1 MKRLLIAFV
10 AVVSVALFARETRRV
25 EFGRGKWDSSQW
37 ILVKS
42 PRWSHFGGW
51 VQKDGH
57 IENEVPAGVDA
68 QTLQGKRAAE
78 TYTSMVWK
86 EPVSG
91 NVVVKAKMSYAYQM
105 APLLVIAPEL
115 GKSAEGIPEYRE
127 HWEVVLYEKGLN
139 VWHHEYKDGKPFW
152 HLAARAGGAF
162 EKDKVYELTV
172 TIAFSAKGSRAP
184 CIITVAAN
192 GIEFSYR
199 ELNLKPGRYYVG
211 VTACEGVNR
220 FYDFTIVK

>member
-42 PRWSHFGGW
+42 PRWSYFGGW

-57 IENEVPAGVDA
+57 IENQVPAGVDD

-78 TYTSMVWK
+78 TYTSMVLK

-91 NVVVKAKMSYAYQM
+91 NVVIKAKMSYLYQM

-127 HWEVVLYEKGLN
+127 HWEVVLYNRGLN
-139 VWHHEYKDGKPFW
+139 VWHHEYKDV
-152 HLAARAGGAF
+152 L
-162 EKDKVYELTV
+162 
-172 TIAFSAKGSRAP
+172 
-184 CIITVAAN
+184 
-192 GIEFSYR
+192 
-199 ELNLKPGRYYVG
+199 
-211 VTACEGVNR
+211 
-220 FYDFTIVK
+220 